1 MTVAPPSLPSLPP
14 FSRIFSWATTAVFVG
29 WLLSYN
35 VFRIGGSSPRGA
47 ILVSLIPGVILGA
60 IFVAVTVVVWR
71 RGMVRHGGETVIP
84 QPEAL
89 DESSRDALRL
99 AGFAVGALAV
109 VSLAVGALLIVDWN
123 DTPSAQRSLA
133 KVLVGGWDVVAGLWM
148 VSEAMRMVRGQ
159 ADGVD
164 SVALGAVL
172 TAVLAGV
179 GLSRGWIETAQMV
192 TIVVAGITAGASQLA
207 LWRVTGAR
215 GVPTSA
221 AVAMI
226 IAGLALVLPLTL

>member
-1 MTVAPPSLPSLPP
+1 VTIAPSSNMPP
-14 FSRIFSWATTAVFVG
+14 ASRLLSWAATAVFVG

-35 VFRIGGSSPRGA
+35 VFRISGSSPRGA
-47 ILVSLIPGVILGA
+47 IFISLVPGLVLAA
-60 IFVAVTVVVWR
+60 IFVAITVVVWR
-71 RGMVRHGGETVIP
+71 RGVDRHGGEVVIP

-89 DESSRDALRL
+89 DQPSRDALRL

-109 VSLAVGALLIVDWN
+109 VSLVVGMLLIIDWN

-148 VSEAMRMVRGQ
+148 ATEVMRMVRGQ

-164 SVALGAVL
+164 SVALGSVL

-179 GLSRGWIETAQMV
+179 GLSRGWIETAQVV
-192 TIVVAGITAGASQLA
+192 TIVVAGIAAGLCQLA
-207 LWRVTGAR
+207 LWRATGAR
-215 GVPTSA
+215 GLPTSA
-221 AVAMI
+221 GVAVL
-226 IAGLALVLPLTL
+226 IAVLSLVLPLAL